1 MTNMAMMS
9 SGLLR
14 PILSE
19 ITPKSG
25 EDMIE
30 SSMGAVLMMPESVG
44 SNPCICRIVGTN
56 ARIASMQML

>member
-19 ITPKSG
+19 ITPNSG

-30 SSMGAVLMMPESVG
+30 SNMGAVLMMPDSVA
-44 SNPCICRIVGTN
+44 SKPCICRMVGTN

>member
-19 ITPKSG
+19 ITPNSG

-30 SSMGAVLMMPESVG
+30 SNMGAVP
-44 SNPCICRIVGTN
+44 
-56 ARIASMQML
+56 MLSLIHI